1 MQSGQSIEVARCLC
15 KGSGVSTYAAL
26 CQQRIEAAER
36 RNAMSYSTTGNGE
49 VANPF
54 QQVREGDARSLERL
68 MGQHEGLVHV
78 VARRQWR
85 GCLGYEETVHE
96 GRIGLWR
103 AILGFDP
110 ARGVSFS
117 TYAGVAIARQVW
129 RAVDRQQRQDRD
141 RAKEVDYDA
150 AQHSAPCMDSL
161 SHLVVQ
167 EVQDAVHSQVA
178 ALPAKQRWVV
188 RSYYGLDGQGSDT
201 LAGLGRKLGCSRQG
215 VAYHLH
221 GALVRLRHPAFSA
234 ALRALLGRNRREDY
248 LQALQPERRA
258 L

>member
-1 MQSGQSIEVARCLC
+1 
-15 KGSGVSTYAAL
+15 
-26 CQQRIEAAER
+26 
-36 RNAMSYSTTGNGE
+36 MSYSTTGNRE
-49 VANPF
+49 VANLF
-54 QQVREGDARSLERL
+54 LEAQEGDARSLERL

-110 ARGVSFS
+110 GRGVSFS

-129 RAVDRQQRQDRD
+129 RAVDRQRRQDYVE
-141 RAKEVDYDA
+141 AKEVDYDA
-150 AQHSAPCMDSL
+150 VQHSTPRMDSL
-161 SHLVVQ
+161 SRLVVQ
-167 EVQDAVHSQVA
+167 EVQEAVHSQVA
-178 ALPAKQRWVV
+178 TLPAKQRWVV
-188 RSYYGLDGQGSDT
+188 RTYYGLDGQGSDT
-201 LAGLGRKLGCSRQG
+201 LAELGRQLGCSRQA

-221 GALVRLRHPAFSA
+221 RALVHLRHPAFSA

-248 LQALQPERRA
+248 LQALQPGRRA
-258 L
+258 P